1 MLVDCNKV
9 SIPSILNT
17 FSTVMFMGGLVH
29 AKARVVRCIGGLSD
43 AKCRTVISSAILF

>member
-1 MLVDCNKV
+1 MLVYCNKV
-9 SIPSILNT
+9 SITSILNT
-17 FSTVMFMGGLVH
+17 FSTVMVMGGLVH